1 MKIHVSHIL
10 VEQKYQAEDLLKRL
24 QDGEDF
30 AELARKHSRCPS
42 AARGGDLGEVDPRR
56 LDRDFAEAADR
67 LKPGEISGVVRTR
80 FGYHLIRGH

>member
-67 LKPGEISGVVRTR
+67 LKSGEISGVVRTR